1 MAKDRPTGG
10 FRFKKRVPI
19 IKLPFGL
26 GDIKMNFSLSHG
38 VESFTAY
45 DDDEGSKWVS
55 VFGTTTRNAAGDLI
69 IPSGHN
75 ISVAED
81 DNKDGSFDVYQG
93 AEEFLNEFGNN
104 PVKSPFQDGH
114 MIYAVVAGGGS
125 GSSSYAPMIYVADLE
140 NPKNFNKKLQP

>member
-1 MAKDRPTGG
+1 MIEHDNLVIQD
-10 FRFKKRVPI
+10 FDI
-19 IKLPFGL
+19 IAE
-26 GDIKMNFSLSHG
+26 LSTYILKG
-38 VESFTAY
+38 KEKYEAE
-45 DDDEGSKWVS
+45 EGSKWAS
-55 VFGTTTRNAAGDLI
+55 VFGTTTAGATA
-69 IPSGHN
+69 PSGHN
-75 ISVAED
+75 ISTDED